1 MAAGF
6 PACWA
11 SVLGCELDSEPDADS
26 QSLLMIVA
34 ALLLS
39 AGAGLFPPGEGPA
52 PDPSVVKL
60 GAVVAL
66 EPGDRGPQV
75 EFLQQRFAKGG
86 FRPGD
91 VDGEFGG
98 ATYQAVLAFQKHH
111 GLERDGIFRPD
122 DWDLLSQAAT
132 VRLREE
138 ADRIEIDLGK
148 QVLYLVDDHEVQAVL
163 PVSSGNGG
171 TFVNYTGSTV
181 RAQTPEGKYSFY
193 KERNYYHRSYLGAMY
208 KPYYFRGGYAIHGS
222 PSVPG
227 YPASHGCVRVTNADM
242 DFLREHLDLGMK
254 VYVYGQRTEN
264 PPGITYGPSLES
276 VAA

>member
-1 MAAGF
+1 MPDVEHHPSPVIIAA
-6 PACWA
+6 
-11 SVLGCELDSEPDADS
+11 
-26 QSLLMIVA
+26 I
-34 ALLLS
+34 LLS
-39 AGAGLFPPGEGPA
+39 VGATVFPPGEGPA
-52 PDPSVVKL
+52 PDPSVVEL

-75 EFLQQRFAKGG
+75 EFLQQRLERAG
-86 FRPGD
+86 FRPGE

-98 ATYQAVLAFQKHH
+98 ATYQAVMAFQKQHD
-111 GLERDGIFRPD
+111 LERDGIFRPD
-122 DWDLLSQAAT
+122 DWDLLDQAAT

-148 QVLYLVDDHEVQAVL
+148 QVLYLVDNHQVQAVL

-171 TFVNYTGSTV
+171 TFINYTGRAV

-193 KERNYYHRSYLGAMY
+193 MQRNYHHRSYLGAMY

-242 DFLREHLDLGMK
+242 DFLRDHLDLGMT

-264 PPGITYGPSLES
+264 PPGVKYGPSLQN